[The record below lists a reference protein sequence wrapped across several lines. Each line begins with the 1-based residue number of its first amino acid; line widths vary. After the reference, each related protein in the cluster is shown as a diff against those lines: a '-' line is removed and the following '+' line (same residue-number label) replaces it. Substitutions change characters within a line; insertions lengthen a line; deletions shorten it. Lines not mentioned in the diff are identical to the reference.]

1 MRAEVGDEVEVGSAG
16 PPQPGRIGTIVAVQG
31 GGDAPH
37 YLVHW
42 LADYESLIS
51 PRPASQVRPS
61 PGMPSHPR
69 RNVHLPALSHPHELR
84 WEVPRCTAPST
95 PKGRLACPR

>member
-16 PPQPGRIGTIVAVQG
+16 PTQPGRIGTIVAVQG
-31 GGDAPH
+31 GGDSPH

-51 PRPASQVRPS
+51 PGPGERIEVHHRTYGGPA
-61 PGMPSHPR
+61 G
-69 RNVHLPALSHPHELR
+69 PARKNEGATRHGS
-84 WEVPRCTAPST
+84 V
-95 PKGRLACPR
+95 